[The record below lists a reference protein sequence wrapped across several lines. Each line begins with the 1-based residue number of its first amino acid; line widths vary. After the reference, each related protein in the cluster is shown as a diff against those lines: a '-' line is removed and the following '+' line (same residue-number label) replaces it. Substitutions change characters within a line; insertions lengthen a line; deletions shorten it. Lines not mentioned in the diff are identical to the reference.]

1 MSIDSRDQVLK
12 ILGSVPEGAV
22 VSYGQV
28 ADMAGLGSGARQ
40 VGRILKML
48 PEGTKIPW
56 HRVVNASGY
65 ISVSGPSKARQI
77 SQLNQENVPV
87 IGGRVD
93 MKRYRWDPSAQT

>member
-1 MSIDSRDQVLK
+1 MPIDSRDQVLA

-28 ADMAGLGSGARQ
+28 AEMGGLGRGARQ
-40 VGRILKML
+40 VGRILNSL
-48 PEGTKIPW
+48 SGGTQIPW

-65 ISVSGPSKARQI
+65 ISVSEPGRTRQI
-77 SQLNQENVPV
+77 SQLGQENIPV

-93 MKRYRWDPSAQT
+93 MKKYRWDPSVTS